1 MLYIMKRTQ
10 LYLDDDMARI
20 LATVS
25 RQRGATISQL
35 VRECVR
41 EKFGQAGAVDK
52 AAIAR
57 RLAGMWKDR
66 TDLGDTDRFVR
77 RLRKG
82 RHRLTRA

>member
-1 MLYIMKRTQ
+1 MKRTQ

-25 RQRGATISQL
+25 RQRGATISEL

-66 TDLGDTDRFVR
+66 TDLGDTGRFVR
-77 RLRKG
+77 TLRKG
-82 RHRLTRA
+82 SRRRKLRRA